1 MKGIVAEGEELMLH
15 RLSTLS
21 TSGGNNHP
29 EMPARSTPGGNQAP
43 MTPANSMS
51 GGNNEPEMPA
61 HTTPIRKFCR
71 NRGQV
76 TQARQ
81 DETTSLDALEVM
93 VMQDK
98 HTTLQDKLS
107 VTGVMVIEDMEM
119 VKDRQEV
126 LQTSEF
132 NKPKRLFEGIDLVNW
147 ARTGKRSFRP
157 TSTDA
162 SSRIST

>member
-1 MKGIVAEGEELMLH
+1 MKGIVTEGEELMLH
-15 RLSTLS
+15 RPSTLS

-29 EMPARSTPGGNQAP
+29 EMPASSTPGGHQAP
-43 MTPANSMS
+43 VTPANGMS

-98 HTTLQDKLS
+98 HMTPQDKLS
-107 VTGVMVIEDMEM
+107 VTGVMVIEDNEM

-126 LQTSEF
+126 LQTH
-132 NKPKRLFEGIDLVNW
+132 KPKRLFEDIDLMNW

>member
-1 MKGIVAEGEELMLH
+1 
-15 RLSTLS
+15 
-21 TSGGNNHP
+21 
-29 EMPARSTPGGNQAP
+29 
-43 MTPANSMS
+43 MTPADGMS

-81 DETTSLDALEVM
+81 DETSLDALEVM

-98 HTTLQDKLS
+98 HMSLQDKLS
-107 VTGVMVIEDMEM
+107 VTGVMVIEDKEM

-126 LQTSEF
+126 LQTH
-132 NKPKRLFEGIDLVNW
+132 KPKRLFEDIDLMNW